1 MSIAT
6 EILGLRRDQF
16 SSVERLIAA
25 LEWERVAHE
34 HNLVRRYAVTEAA
47 DVVLLN
53 VAAHAADTL
62 TEPPTIPRTR
72 RFLRFWRK
80 PLRSNPGGLQQ
91 RSLTVLPR
99 KIRVPLAEDKRP
111 DT

>member
-6 EILGLRRDQF
+6 EILGLRQDQF

-34 HNLVRRYAVTEAA
+34 HNLFRRYAVTEAA

-62 TEPPTIPRTR
+62 SEPATIPRTH

-80 PLRSNPGGLQQ
+80 PRRSKPGGCI
-91 RSLTVLPR
+91 SV
-99 KIRVPLAEDKRP
+99 A
-111 DT
+111 

>member
-25 LEWERVAHE
+25 LEWERVAQE
-34 HNLVRRYAVTEAA
+34 HNLLRRYAVTEAA

-62 TEPPTIPRTR
+62 SEPPAIPRTPP
-72 RFLRFWRK
+72 FFRFWRK
-80 PLRSNPGGLQQ
+80 PRRSNPGGCI
-91 RSLTVLPR
+91 SV
-99 KIRVPLAEDKRP
+99 A
-111 DT
+111 

>member
-25 LEWERVAHE
+25 LEWERIAHE
-34 HNLVRRYAVTEAA
+34 HNLLRRYAVTEAA

-62 TEPPTIPRTR
+62 SEPTIPRTR
-72 RFLRFWRK
+72 RFLGFWHK
-80 PLRSNPGGLQQ
+80 PPRSNPGGLHQ
-91 RSLTVLPR
+91 RSLSAPAQNPSAISR
-99 KIRVPLAEDKRP
+99 GQRP
-111 DT
+111 DA